1 MEPSLT
7 MRELVAEVAEQLAR
21 VGAPQDNGRVRAVP
35 DERSIR
41 YYTTIGLLDK
51 PTLRGRTALYGRR
64 HVAQIV
70 AIKRLQSAGR
80 SLEEIQELLPVLDD
94 EALAR
99 VSGIS
104 ASRAAR
110 PRARAGFWKASP
122 SRSPEVGP
130 NAAESRTPPAKAL
143 KNDLVRRVEL
153 APGVQLSF
161 SGDRELS
168 PRELTEL
175 TRAAEPL
182 ISFLTTL
189 GLSSHSSRK

>member
-1 MEPSLT
+1 

-51 PTLRGRTALYGRR
+51 PTLRGRTALYGAR
-64 HVAQIV
+64 HLAQIV

-80 SLEEIQELLPVLDD
+80 SLEEIQELLPALDD
-94 EALAR
+94 DALAR

-122 SRSPEVGP
+122 SRSPEAAP
-130 NAAESRTPPAKAL
+130 NAESRTPPAKAL